1 MHITGPLKA
10 VASAALIVTLAQTS
24 PGRAEEGSVMLERAR
39 SLHHEA
45 FVADLHADPLIWN
58 RDLNKRSKKGHVDF
72 PRLREA
78 GVDLQVIGLPT
89 LSPPFKWA
97 FGLFCWWERWPRAAR
112 KELPGRA
119 DWMIDQLERFVRES
133 GGSVG
138 LVGDPLDL
146 EHNSSRGI
154 LSTLLVIEGGQILE
168 GSVENLDRY
177 FQLGVRGIGISHF
190 VPNDLGGATYKKK
203 DRRRG
208 LTDLG
213 REVIR
218 RANDLGIIIDLAHA
232 SERTIFDVLDMSSAP
247 VMVSH
252 TGLFGVHPHWRNI
265 SDDVLRAVAARGG
278 IVGIIFQAGNFG
290 PWFDDFLGGRSMD
303 ALVAHIMHGVK
314 LVGSEHLAL
323 GSDFD
328 GFISPPKGI
337 EDVTDL
343 PLVTAALM
351 ERGLSEDDLRLIL
364 GGNFRRLFRQVW
376 DARRAE

>member
-10 VASAALIVTLAQTS
+10 VATAALIVTLAQTS
-24 PGRAEEGSVMLERAR
+24 PGRAEEGSDMLERAR
-39 SLHHEA
+39 ALHQEA

-58 RDLNKRSKKGHVDF
+58 RDLNRRSKKGHVDF
-72 PRLREA
+72 PRLRQA

-97 FGLFCWWERWPRAAR
+97 FGLFCWWERMPRAAR

-133 GGSVG
+133 EGTVG

-168 GSVENLDRY
+168 GRVENLDRY
-177 FQLGVRGIGISHF
+177 FRRGVRGIGISHF

-203 DRRRG
+203 DRKRG
-208 LTDLG
+208 LTELG
-213 REVIR
+213 REVTR
-218 RANDLGIIIDLAHA
+218 RANDLGMIVDLAHA
-232 SERTIFDVLDMSSAP
+232 SEPTIFDVLHESRAP

-252 TGLFGVHPHWRNI
+252 TGLAGVHPHWRNI

-290 PWFDDFLGGRSMD
+290 PWMDDFLGGRSID

-314 LVGSEHLAL
+314 LVGPEHLDL

-337 EDVTDL
+337 KDVTDL

-351 ERGLSEDDLRLIL
+351 ERGLSENDLRLIL

-376 DARRAE
+376 DARQAE